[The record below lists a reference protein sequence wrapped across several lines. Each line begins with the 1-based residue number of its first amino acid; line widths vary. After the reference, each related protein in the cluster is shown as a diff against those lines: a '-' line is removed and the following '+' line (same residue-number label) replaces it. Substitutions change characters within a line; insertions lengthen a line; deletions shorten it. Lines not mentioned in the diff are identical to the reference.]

1 MNWRAKPSLGGA
13 IGIALSI
20 LAFAAFG
27 AVLWQTLSAA
37 LESYD
42 DDPSPGANLGTFG
55 LGLAAFGL
63 ALLVVLLAY
72 RTWRFFQVRYYL
84 DRNAIKIELGGK
96 RQVIPLANVRQVIT
110 AESLLEAL
118 RQGAYGEEI
127 PTKAGERSDGTKVN
141 AYSQPRT
148 QTIAQRVETTNAADS
163 DEEDSFWSEV
173 AESEVVEAEVI
184 EGTPA
189 ADSDNHSVVSKLPT
203 EGGQKPAEKKRPE
216 VHRKVAFKVK
226 TRPLTSWPGFYTNQ
240 GWLASLGEIQFYSTE
255 PFAKTV
261 LVRTANKTYALSPA
275 EPKQFITEYRLRR
288 NLGAIEAVEEGI
300 IRGKFLSHPLW
311 HDWLGRGLILTG
323 VLANLALF
331 AFLLSRF
338 ADLPPI
344 LRLHYNK
351 FGVVDRLESA
361 SAIFWLPAI
370 GLFTAIINSIIGAI
384 LHPLERVPA
393 LLLYG
398 SIIAVQLL
406 IWIAAIG
413 IIVTSGA

>member
-1 MNWRAKPSLGGA
+1 MMNWRAKPSLGGA

-148 QTIAQRVETTNAADS
+148 QTIAQ
-163 DEEDSFWSEV
+163 
-173 AESEVVEAEVI
+173 
-184 EGTPA
+184 
-189 ADSDNHSVVSKLPT
+189 
-203 EGGQKPAEKKRPE
+203 
-216 VHRKVAFKVK
+216 
-226 TRPLTSWPGFYTNQ
+226 
-240 GWLASLGEIQFYSTE
+240 
-255 PFAKTV
+255 
-261 LVRTANKTYALSPA
+261 
-275 EPKQFITEYRLRR
+275 
-288 NLGAIEAVEEGI
+288 
-300 IRGKFLSHPLW
+300 
-311 HDWLGRGLILTG
+311 
-323 VLANLALF
+323 
-331 AFLLSRF
+331 
-338 ADLPPI
+338 
-344 LRLHYNK
+344 
-351 FGVVDRLESA
+351 
-361 SAIFWLPAI
+361 
-370 GLFTAIINSIIGAI
+370 
-384 LHPLERVPA
+384 
-393 LLLYG
+393 
-398 SIIAVQLL
+398 
-406 IWIAAIG
+406 
-413 IIVTSGA
+413 